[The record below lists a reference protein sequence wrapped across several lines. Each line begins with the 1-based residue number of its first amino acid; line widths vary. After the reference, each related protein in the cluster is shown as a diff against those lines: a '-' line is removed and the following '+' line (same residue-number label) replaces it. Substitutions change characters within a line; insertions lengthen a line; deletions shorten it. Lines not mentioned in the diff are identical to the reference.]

1 MHYATL
7 PTGAQRG
14 TPRTV
19 LRVSLVEPHSRKPIG
34 RHCTD
39 HRADRRHPCGLFCW
53 AERRAFTA
61 VIAGAGAALLPM
73 LNRPCE
79 LGSALGEYTK
89 QCSQLTSP
97 LLRLQVGRWLG
108 IHLPSECAA
117 FGSAEAEA
125 DLLIAHPLRGMQAVS
140 AFTHGRSVRGTMRR
154 FESIAHGTHRARMQ
168 HARYHVQHARGLRPR
183 RLGIEARRQLL
194 PACEARHAAFDLNIQ
209 RQECVR
215 MLHAACC
222 MPNVSCR
229 LVCRMS
235 HLQHLAHATAS
246 CALLRRAIA

>member
-1 MHYATL
+1 M
-7 PTGAQRG
+7 
-14 TPRTV
+14 
-19 LRVSLVEPHSRKPIG
+19 
-34 RHCTD
+34 
-39 HRADRRHPCGLFCW
+39 
-53 AERRAFTA
+53 
-61 VIAGAGAALLPM
+61 
-73 LNRPCE
+73 
-79 LGSALGEYTK
+79 
-89 QCSQLTSP
+89 
-97 LLRLQVGRWLG
+97 GRWLG

-215 MLHAACC
+215 MLHAASC

-246 CALLRRAIA
+246 CALLRRRPGRSGCGRRSAARTRKLIGMRSSCA